1 MIGAVEKWYKK
12 EIAKTTRNFFDTHF
26 EHKYMMKAS
35 QIAPIVATEVRNITV
50 AYNNHLKT
58 EYKRLKEE
66 KNLFS
71 EMDLPVDEPTY
82 VEDDYNKIKKIAVD
96 KFKEIYN
103 TDGVATVMS
112 PYTAR
117 FGTPPKI
124 YSSGK
129 GVVIEFKKGDI
140 TTTKVDPIKKVRG
153 TYQTVLSDIAKT
165 LYWDYRMVVRD
176 AVATIPRGHQTG
188 GDSQGAAKN
197 LIKSHGTTYDRG
209 GDLRAKTGQR
219 QTTIAVLSMAKN
231 FKNFDRRNATAKK
244 EYRKAL
250 AKVGNNEIFDEITT
264 MMKNALEIKYKI
276 TSVKD
281 LSDEEFSEYEVV
293 KTELS
298 DKAGNK
304 VMEDYD
310 VKGIKEFLE
319 KNNVKFA
326 KQLAKSRSMDF
337 AEAQGSAKKKD
348 VLRRM
353 AMKSFIANY
362 LNHGHSMNPNL
373 KYKVNQQILKEAG
386 LIQKKGSK
394 TTKWIKTPSK
404 SQTSKSTRKGKA
416 AAVGGMVMTN
426 AQKAGGQPRT
436 ADTSSPAKL
445 QNILNQILPVEVAKN
460 MQSPALRFR
469 TGRLANSARVV
480 GITQGPRGG
489 TQINYTY
496 MKDPYETFE
505 PGGEMGSTLRD
516 PRRLIGGTIREIM
529 QTKFRQRFIKTRRV

>member
-35 QIAPIVATEVRNITV
+35 QIAPIVAREVRNIV
-50 AYNNHLKT
+50 IAYNNHMIDEFQNKGP
-58 EYKRLKEE
+58 
-66 KNLFS
+66 
-71 EMDLPVDEPTY
+71 DLLDDTSPSAPTLIN
-82 VEDDYNKIKKIAVD
+82 DDYNAIKKIAVD
-96 KFKEIYN
+96 KFKDIYN
-103 TDGVATVMS
+103 TNQVSQKVG
-112 PYTAR
+112 PYLNR
-117 FGTPPKI
+117 FNSPPKI

-140 TTTKVDPIKKVRG
+140 TTTKVDPIKKVKG
-153 TYQTVLSDIAKT
+153 TYQTVLSDVAKN
-165 LYWDYRMVVRD
+165 LYWDYRSVVRD
-176 AVATIPRGHQTG
+176 AVAKIPRGHQTG

-197 LIKSHGTTYDRG
+197 LIKSHGTTYDKG

-250 AKVGNNEIFDEITT
+250 AKVGDNEIFDEITT

-326 KQLAKSRSMDF
+326 KQLAQSRGIDF

-373 KYKVNQQILKEAG
+373 KYKVNKQILKEAG

-416 AAVGGMVMTN
+416 AALGGGMVMTN
-426 AQKAGGQPRT
+426 AQKAGGRART

-480 GITQGPRGG
+480 GINQGPRGG

-496 MKDPYETFE
+496 MRDPYETFE

-529 QTKFRQRFIKTRRV
+529 QTKFRQRFIKTRSV